1 MELLEILK
9 VIGESIFDISMITT
23 IAGIILFVVTMIS
36 KNRTVKSISKTIIII
51 SIFLWFIEL
60 IITMFLL
67 FSK

>member
-1 MELLEILK
+1 MELVEILK
-9 VIGESIFDISMITT
+9 IIGTAVFDISMVTT

-60 IITMFLL
+60 GITMFLL